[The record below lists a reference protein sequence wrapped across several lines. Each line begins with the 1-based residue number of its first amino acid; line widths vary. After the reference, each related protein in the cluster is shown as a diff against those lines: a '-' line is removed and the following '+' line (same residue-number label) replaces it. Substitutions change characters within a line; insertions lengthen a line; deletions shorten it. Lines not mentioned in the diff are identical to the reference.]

1 MQEALTNALKH
12 APGAHL
18 DLLVR
23 YEESS
28 VVVEVVDDGPGDRD
42 GSSRGHGLI
51 GMRERVELFGGTLE
65 AGPGARAGSQSAPRC
80 RGPGAGVTGILVADD
95 ERLVR
100 GGYRMIF
107 SGAPDLEVVGEAAD
121 GLEAVD
127 LARRL
132 RPDVVLMDVRMPR
145 LDGIAATRRIAA
157 FDTPPAVIVVTTFDL
172 DEYVFEALRAGAC
185 GFLLKD
191 AREEQLLAAVRG
203 AAEGVALFMPS
214 VTRRL
219 VERFARPD
227 LEASPVEL
235 TGREREIWTLVAKGL
250 SNADIAGTLVISETT
265 VKTHVSRLLMKLGA
279 TSRTQAVVMAYE
291 TGQVRP
297 GDNTTSR

>member
-1 MQEALTNALKH
+1 MT
-12 APGAHL
+12 
-18 DLLVR
+18 DVLL
-23 YEESS
+23 
-28 VVVEVVDDGPGDRD
+28 
-42 GSSRGHGLI
+42 
-51 GMRERVELFGGTLE
+51 
-65 AGPGARAGSQSAPRC
+65 
-80 RGPGAGVTGILVADD
+80 ADD

-107 SGAPDLEVVGEAAD
+107 SGAPDLDVVGEAGD

-132 RPDVVLMDVRMPR
+132 HPDVVLMDVRMPR
-145 LDGIAATRRIAA
+145 MDGIAATRRIAA
-157 FDTPPAVIVVTTFDL
+157 FDSPPAVLVVTTFDL

-219 VERFARPD
+219 VERFARPSV
-227 LEASPVEL
+227 AARVEV
-235 TGREREIWTLVAKGL
+235 TDREREIWRLLAKGL
-250 SNADIAGTLVISETT
+250 SNADIAAALVISETT
-265 VKTHVSRLLMKLGA
+265 VKTHVSRLLMKLPA

-291 TGQVRP
+291 TGLVRP
-297 GDNTTSR
+297 GEDVGR

>member
-1 MQEALTNALKH
+1 MT
-12 APGAHL
+12 
-18 DLLVR
+18 
-23 YEESS
+23 
-28 VVVEVVDDGPGDRD
+28 
-42 GSSRGHGLI
+42 
-51 GMRERVELFGGTLE
+51 RV
-65 AGPGARAGSQSAPRC
+65 
-80 RGPGAGVTGILVADD
+80 LVADD

-100 GGYRMIF
+100 GGYRMII

-157 FDTPPAVIVVTTFDL
+157 FDTPPAVLVVTTFDL

-191 AREEQLLAAVRG
+191 AREEQLLAALRG
-203 AAEGVALFMPS
+203 AADGVSLFMPS

-219 VERFARPD
+219 VERFARPN
-227 LEASPVEL
+227 LAAPTVEL
-235 TGREREIWTLVAKGL
+235 TGREREVWRLLAKGL
-250 SNADIAGTLVISETT
+250 SNADIAQQLTISVHT
-265 VKTHVSRLLMKLGA
+265 VRNHVANLSAKLGA
-279 TSRTQAVVMAYE
+279 HSKLEVLSIAVRQGLVD
-291 TGQVRP
+291 G
-297 GDNTTSR
+297 G

>member
-1 MQEALTNALKH
+1 
-12 APGAHL
+12 
-18 DLLVR
+18 
-23 YEESS
+23 
-28 VVVEVVDDGPGDRD
+28 
-42 GSSRGHGLI
+42 
-51 GMRERVELFGGTLE
+51 
-65 AGPGARAGSQSAPRC
+65 
-80 RGPGAGVTGILVADD
+80 VTRIVVADD

-107 SGAPDLEVVGEAAD
+107 SVVPDLDVVGEAAD

-157 FDTPPAVIVVTTFDL
+157 FDAPPAVLVVTTFDL

-219 VERFARPD
+219 VERFARPR
-227 LEASPVEL
+227 LEDSPAEL
-235 TGREREIWTLVAKGL
+235 TGREREIWSLLAKGL
-250 SNADIAGTLVISETT
+250 SNADIAGALVISETT

-291 TGQVRP
+291 TGLVRP
-297 GDNTTSR
+297 GENVAR

>member
-1 MQEALTNALKH
+1 VI
-12 APGAHL
+12 GV
-18 DLLVR
+18 LL
-23 YEESS
+23 
-28 VVVEVVDDGPGDRD
+28 
-42 GSSRGHGLI
+42 
-51 GMRERVELFGGTLE
+51 
-65 AGPGARAGSQSAPRC
+65 
-80 RGPGAGVTGILVADD
+80 ADD
-95 ERLVR
+95 ERLIR
-100 GGYRMIF
+100 GGYRMII
-107 SGAPDLEVVGEAAD
+107 SGADDLDVVGEASD

-157 FDTPPAVIVVTTFDL
+157 FDHPPAVLVVTTFDL

-191 AREEQLLAAVRG
+191 AREEQLLAALRG
-203 AAEGVALFMPS
+203 AADGVSLFMPA

-219 VERFARPD
+219 VERFARPG
-227 LEASPVEL
+227 LTASSVDL
-235 TGREREIWTLVAKGL
+235 TGREREVWILLARGL
-250 SNADIAGTLVISETT
+250 SNADVAAALVISETT

-291 TGQVRP
+291 TGLVHP
-297 GDNTTSR
+297 GEKVIGR

>member
-1 MQEALTNALKH
+1 M
-12 APGAHL
+12 
-18 DLLVR
+18 
-23 YEESS
+23 
-28 VVVEVVDDGPGDRD
+28 
-42 GSSRGHGLI
+42 
-51 GMRERVELFGGTLE
+51 
-65 AGPGARAGSQSAPRC
+65 
-80 RGPGAGVTGILVADD
+80 TGILVADD

-100 GGYRMIF
+100 GGYRMII
-107 SGAPDLEVVGEAAD
+107 SATPDLEVVGEAAD

-145 LDGIAATRRIAA
+145 LDGIEATRRITRFAE
-157 FDTPPAVIVVTTFDL
+157 PPAVLVVTTFDL

-203 AAEGVALFMPS
+203 AADGIALLMPS

-219 VERFARPD
+219 VERFVRPSLD
-227 LEASPVEL
+227 VPAADL
-235 TGREREIWTLVAKGL
+235 TGREREVWRLLAKGL
-250 SNADIAGTLVISETT
+250 SNADIAAALVIGETT
-265 VKTHVSRLLMKLGA
+265 VKSHVSRLLMKLGA

-291 TGQVRP
+291 TGLVRP
-297 GDNTTSR
+297 GDPTDGG

>member
-1 MQEALTNALKH
+1 MT
-12 APGAHL
+12 
-18 DLLVR
+18 
-23 YEESS
+23 
-28 VVVEVVDDGPGDRD
+28 
-42 GSSRGHGLI
+42 
-51 GMRERVELFGGTLE
+51 RV
-65 AGPGARAGSQSAPRC
+65 
-80 RGPGAGVTGILVADD
+80 LVADD

-100 GGYRMIF
+100 GGYRMII

-157 FDTPPAVIVVTTFDL
+157 FDTPPAVLVVTTFDL

-191 AREEQLLAAVRG
+191 AREEQLLAALRG
-203 AAEGVALFMPS
+203 AADGVSLFMPS

-219 VERFARPD
+219 VERFARPN
-227 LEASPVEL
+227 LAAPTVEL
-235 TGREREIWTLVAKGL
+235 TGREREVWRLLAKGL
-250 SNADIAGTLVISETT
+250 SNADIGGQLVISETT
-265 VKTHVSRLLMKLGA
+265 VKTHVSRVLMKLGA

-291 TGQVRP
+291 TGLVRP
-297 GDNTTSR
+297 GENAAVP